1 MLVFNADKLD
11 LLRIKM
17 LDLKMLKSLTAIN
30 RLLIFLLIIN
40 FVSRWEK
47 HFLIFTI
54 TNKNLLKKEK
64 W

>member
-40 FVSRWEK
+40 FVSR
-47 HFLIFTI
+47 
-54 TNKNLLKKEK
+54 
-64 W
+64 